1 VWVLR
6 LREREAM
13 PRTGLTAHK
22 VIHLADR
29 PVLVVR

>member
-1 VWVLR
+1 MYERVLV
-6 LREREAM
+6 AVDHSAATD
-13 PRTGLTAHK
+13 RT